1 MTKKLD
7 GSEVSGVVFL
17 LENSANAFVAG
28 VGIKDKKAYPIG
40 ESLRLG
46 S

>member
-1 MTKKLD
+1 MTKTLD
-7 GSEVSGVVFL
+7 GAEVSGVLLL

-28 VGIKDKKAYPIG
+28 VCIKDKRLIPLG
-40 ESLRLG
+40 ERLRLG